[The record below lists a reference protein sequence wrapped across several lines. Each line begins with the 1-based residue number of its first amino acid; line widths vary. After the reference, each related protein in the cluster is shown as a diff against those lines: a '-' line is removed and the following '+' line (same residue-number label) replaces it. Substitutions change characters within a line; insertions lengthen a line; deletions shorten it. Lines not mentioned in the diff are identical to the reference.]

1 MTLKISDIFLPVIW
15 EIDYANRKA
24 EQKSILFSTII
35 FIRSHHVIITKK
47 KRI

>member
-24 EQKSILFSTII
+24 EQKVYCFQQLYSLG
-35 FIRSHHVIITKK
+35 
-47 KRI
+47 RIM